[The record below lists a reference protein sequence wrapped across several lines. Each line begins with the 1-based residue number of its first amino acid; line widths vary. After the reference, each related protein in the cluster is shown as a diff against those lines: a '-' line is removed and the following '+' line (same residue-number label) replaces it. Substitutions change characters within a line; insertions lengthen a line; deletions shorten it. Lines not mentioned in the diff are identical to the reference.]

1 VRKTKALER
10 MIAVLDAPSNLG
22 LRPPRPGAE
31 PGCKKLAGALRGQGI
46 VERLGA
52 YDAGGLIP
60 PPYSEEWDGKTV
72 RNASA
77 IARFS
82 RDLAGRVEELLEKGR
97 FPLVMGGDCSILLGN
112 MLALRKRGRFG
123 LAFLDGHLDFR
134 HPGNSKVVG
143 AAAGEDLA
151 LVTGRGGEDLANPE
165 GLKPLVREED
175 VVALGERE
183 NDRETNDVLNTEIA
197 VLDLAA
203 VRKIGVA
210 EAARRAVDRFEKNK
224 LDGFWIHL
232 DADVLDDEVMP
243 AVDSPQPDGLSRNEL
258 IEMLKGLLASRL
270 AAGME
275 VTIFDPDLDPD
286 GKIASAFA
294 DDLVAALADERP
306 VLRM

>member
-1 VRKTKALER
+1 MRKTKALER

-46 VERLGA
+46 VERLGG
-52 YDAGGLIP
+52 YDAGGLIS

-183 NDRETNDVLNTEIA
+183 NDRDTNDVLNTEIA

-210 EAARRAVDRFEKNK
+210 EAARSAVDRFERNK

-270 AAGME
+270 AAGMD

-306 VLRM
+306 LLRM

>member
-1 VRKTKALER
+1 MRKTKALER

-210 EAARRAVDRFEKNK
+210 EAARRAVDRFENNK

-270 AAGME
+270 AAGMD
-275 VTIFDPDLDPD
+275 VTIFNPDLDPD

>member
-1 VRKTKALER
+1 VRKTEAPER
-10 MIAVLDAPSNLG
+10 TIAVLDAPSNLG
-22 LRPPRPGAE
+22 LRPPRPGAQ

-82 RDLAGRVEELLEKGR
+82 RDLAARVGELLDKRR

-134 HPGNSKVVG
+134 HPGNSEAVG

-151 LVTGRGGEDLANPE
+151 LVTGRGGEDLTNLE

-183 NDRETNDVLNTEIA
+183 NDPETRDVLNTEIA
-197 VLDLAA
+197 VLDLAR
-203 VRKIGVA
+203 VRTVGVA
-210 EAARRAVDRFEKNK
+210 EAARRAVERFERPE

-258 IEMLKGLLASRL
+258 IEVLKVMLASRL

-275 VTIFDPDLDPD
+275 VTIFDPELDPD
-286 GKIASAFA
+286 GAIASAFA
-294 DDLVAALADERP
+294 DDLVAALGDK
-306 VLRM
+306 

>member
-1 VRKTKALER
+1 
-10 MIAVLDAPSNLG
+10 VLDAPSNLG

-60 PPYSEEWDGKTV
+60 PPYSEKWDGKTV

-82 RDLAGRVEELLEKGR
+82 RDLAGKVGELLEKGR

-112 MLALRKRGRFG
+112 MLALRRRGRFG

-134 HPGNSKVVG
+134 HPGNSEAAG

-151 LVTGRGGEDLANPE
+151 LVTGRGGEDLTNPE

-183 NDRETNDVLNTEIA
+183 NDPETRDVLDTEIA

-203 VRKIGVA
+203 VRKVGLA
-210 EAARRAVDRFEKNK
+210 EAARRAVDRFERNG

-232 DADVLDDEVMP
+232 DADVLDGEVMP
-243 AVDSPQPDGLSRNEL
+243 AVDSPQPGGLSRNEL
-258 IEMLKGLLASRL
+258 IEMLRVLLASRL

-286 GKIASAFA
+286 GMVASAFA

-306 VLRM
+306 FRLRLSRVSR